1 MSKHKKKYFVT
12 EFCEMNNLKPNKL
25 YGVLRRHPELARSLK
40 INLRGQRKI
49 DEESAKSVLAF
60 LRKDKLEK
68 GGGDR
73 KKCISGIA
81 DEINIL
87 AAQVDDLRKEVKN
100 LKIENERLKKYI
112 CLEKQDGRK
121 NKAIASAV
129 LKTLGRDYLPG
140 DEKRLA
146 EYLSSCADF
155 KIFMDSKIK
164 KAEECFLKNEDR

>member
-1 MSKHKKKYFVT
+1 MGTRKKYLSIA
-12 EFCEMNNLKPNKL
+12 EFCEMNGIPRYKFYKILHH
-25 YGVLRRHPELARSLK
+25 HPELARRIRTSTSGERQLDELSLK
-40 INLRGQRKI
+40 TAKAIFRKEKI
-49 DEESAKSVLAF
+49 EDKRKLSANAAA
-60 LRKDKLEK
+60 
-68 GGGDR
+68 G
-73 KKCISGIA
+73 
-81 DEINIL
+81 EINIL
-87 AAQVDDLRKEVKN
+87 AVQVDELREQLKN
-100 LKIENERLKKYI
+100 LQRENERLKKYI
-112 CLEKQDGRK
+112 SLEKQDGRK

>member
-12 EFCEMNNLKPNKL
+12 EFCEMNNLKPNEL

-40 INLRGQRKI
+40 INLKGQRKI

-60 LRKDKLEK
+60 IRKDKLKK
-68 GGGDR
+68 GGGDK

-112 CLEKQDGRK
+112 SLEKQDGRK
-121 NKAIASAV
+121 NKAITSAV
-129 LKTLGRDYLPG
+129 LKTLGRDYFPG

-146 EYLSSCADF
+146 EYLSSCNDF
-155 KIFMDSKIK
+155 KIFMDSKIE
-164 KAEECFLKNEDR
+164 KAEECDFKNEDR